1 MPILWKQI
9 VVGGVVN
16 VLPGTAVLLQLYLL
30 EEEATALWPEPI
42 VKLSD
47 RAVSHPTRGS
57 N

>member
-9 VVGGVVN
+9 VVGGVAN

-42 VKLSD
+42 VKLQ
-47 RAVSHPTRGS
+47 
-57 N
+57 